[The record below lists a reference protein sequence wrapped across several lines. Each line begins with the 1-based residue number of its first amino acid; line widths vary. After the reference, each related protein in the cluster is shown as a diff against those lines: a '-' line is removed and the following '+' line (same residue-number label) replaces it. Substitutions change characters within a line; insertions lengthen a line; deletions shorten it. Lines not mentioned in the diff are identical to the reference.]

1 MEDFELGT
9 FVPRELHFTYE
20 TPPQPGDRLS
30 EEYDIPW
37 DAPSP
42 NIPVQLAPEQ
52 DTTQG
57 VDPSLWRT
65 FVPGDSVNRLQK
77 PSSGFSTFTEI
88 INESFRN
95 LKEDTYNDPIT
106 ELRQQQKSM
115 EEDGFFQKYDRHPKE
130 FSPQNWIK
138 WRIGTTIAPVF
149 RGMVDPEQVF
159 SDEIAE
165 GTESITPRSGR
176 NEIVI
181 EKPVNNPDGRLARD
195 IVKFEVDNCDDFFE
209 NAWTPSLVLR
219 RLIRSDTEPI
229 SIEHT
234 VEYPHDVPPYKGE
247 ISVPIG
253 V

>member
-1 MEDFELGT
+1 MEGFELGT
-9 FVPRELHFTYE
+9 FVPQESHFTYE
-20 TPPQPGDRLS
+20 TPLQPGDRLS

-42 NIPVQLAPEQ
+42 SIPVQLTPE
-52 DTTQG
+52 DTIQR
-57 VDPSLWRT
+57 VDPPLWRI
-65 FVPGDSVNRLQK
+65 FVPGDSVDRLQR

-88 INESFRN
+88 ISDSFRN
-95 LKEDTYNDPIT
+95 LKEDTYNDPVA

-115 EEDGFFQKYDRHPKE
+115 EEDGSFQKYGHHPKE

-138 WRIGTTIAPVF
+138 WRIGTTIAPIF
-149 RGMVDPEQVF
+149 HGTVDQEQVF
-159 SDEIAE
+159 SDEMAE
-165 GTESITPRSGR
+165 GTESMTPRSGR

-181 EKPVNNPDGRLARD
+181 EKPVNNPGGRLARD

-234 VEYPHDVPPYKGE
+234 VEYPRDVPPYKGE
-247 ISVPIG
+247 ISVTIG